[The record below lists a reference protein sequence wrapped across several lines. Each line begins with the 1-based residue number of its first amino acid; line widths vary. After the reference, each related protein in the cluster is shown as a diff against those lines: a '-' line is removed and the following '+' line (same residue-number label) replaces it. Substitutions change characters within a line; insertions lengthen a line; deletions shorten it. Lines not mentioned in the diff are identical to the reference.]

1 MDPIYRVKDFKMRIL
16 FALGVLI
23 LLSNNLTAQC
33 PIVDFTAPSAG
44 CINQNLSLQNIT
56 TGADLYEWDFCSG
69 ELALAPNVTMAAS
82 SNLLFRTR
90 SLRIVNNSNQWY
102 GFTIDQANSPY
113 RLIRFDFGNSLT
125 NTPAIVDLGNPGNS
139 LNSAF
144 DLQMYK
150 EGTNWFALIT
160 NGGSNSLVR
169 LNFGSDLEST
179 PVAQNLGSFGAL
191 NVPLG
196 IFLVVE
202 NGLITAFVTNSG
214 ATSEIVRLDFGNSI
228 LNTPS
233 INSFAVPGGSALRG
247 LSIIKECDRWFG
259 LVSSY
264 GNGKVFWID
273 FTNGLY
279 QSPQTGE
286 ITFFT
291 SFNFPTNIV
300 MALDGAE
307 YYAFIQSALGVQYR
321 LSFGASVVD
330 KTGNG
335 VSLGNFGV
343 SNENSALELV
353 KVDSDWIGFS
363 IDLTNRRLVRQVFPT
378 ECTASPATFQGQ
390 HPMGVRYS
398 TGGIKNITLRAV
410 SSSGAI
416 SSQSKPLT
424 ISTDLAPD
432 INFTSTHVCA
442 NHDVTF
448 APINISGDI
457 TTYSW
462 SFGDSNTSSQA
473 HPTNVYNSAGEYL
486 STLTVTATN
495 GCQNFAQEPV
505 IIYNQPT
512 ADFSLP
518 AASPFCT
525 NQQYNFSN
533 TSIFDAASNPTWEWS
548 LNGVV
553 VASTLD
559 LLTQFSTDQPQAIK
573 LKSSIPGC
581 ESEMIKDINSVQPG
595 PLTDFTFS
603 TSCEEVAVSFM
614 NTTTGAVVDYAWDF
628 GDGNSSTQQNAVNT
642 FENAGLYQVTLNTT
656 NLSGCQNF
664 ISKEVMVYSKPQ
676 PNFSLDLP
684 PFSCVGSLSQ
694 FNDLTPSLTDS
705 NITSWSWSFGDAAN
719 GTSTQKNPSYIY
731 NTAANYNVSLLVTS
745 NFGCS
750 NSIEKTITISPSPV
764 AEFTADPSCL
774 NKPTKFTDA
783 SGSDVKAWLWSINNS
798 SYNTQHPT
806 HTFSTTGTQTVMLTV
821 TGNNNCVSQ
830 TTKTVSVPVPVIVD
844 FTSTSTCAGTTAV
857 FHEINVG
864 GVDPALAWNWNFA
877 GQSNASTSPAQHVF
891 PNTGN
896 FPVTLTSTRQ
906 SGCSYSITKS
916 IPISQPPTPSFTVS
930 TEAGASPLTVGFTN
944 TSTLATSFLWKFNDP
959 ANSTSAEYS
968 PAFVFNQLGSYVV
981 ELIASNA
988 VGCSDSFTKTI
999 QVVVPEINA
1008 RLSDFILSSTP
1019 DGGKKATVTIENKSN
1034 ITLVNP
1040 EVFIDLAG
1048 NALIREKLS
1057 GSILPGQS
1065 ITRILTVDIIP
1076 RDLTYACAEVKVLRD
1091 SYQFDNRACLNLTT
1105 EPTYLQP
1112 YPNPAQSHL
1121 FLDWINENQE
1131 SLQVVIYNSSG
1142 QIAMNQKYNLLPG
1155 LNQVLVDVNDL
1166 ATGIYFVSYSDG
1178 KIIQSFRFS
1187 IAR

>member
-1 MDPIYRVKDFKMRIL
+1 MNGYIHRVGSGLLLVLLCISAYSQCPVTDFSIPATACIGQQL
-16 FALGVLI
+16 QI
-23 LLSNNLTAQC
+23 NNLSEQG
-33 PIVDFTAPSAG
+33 SY
-44 CINQNLSLQNIT
+44 Q
-56 TGADLYEWDFCSG
+56 WDFCAGDLYNEPTAIAQYVLPAANGRPGFEFAKDGDKWFGFVTGTYTNTLYRLEFANGTHQAPTLTQNLGDLAGVLNGPGQIRILKEGNLWYGVLHNTTSG
-69 ELALAPNVTMAAS
+69 ELLKLNFGDKLSNSITTSILISGIGYINSGLAVGRDDIHGWTCVLSTGSNQFSIVRLGNSLSVPNVSDIITSAS
-82 SNLLFRTR
+82 VPNPNNLADVDIIQ
-90 SLRIVNNSNQWY
+90 SCGNWY
-102 GFTIDQANSPY
+102 GFASN
-113 RLIRFDFGNSLT
+113 
-125 NTPAIVDLGNPGNS
+125 LGN
-139 LNSAF
+139 
-144 DLQMYK
+144 
-150 EGTNWFALIT
+150 
-160 NGGSNSLVR
+160 GSVY
-169 LNFGSDLEST
+169 
-179 PVAQNLGSFGAL
+179 
-191 NVPLG
+191 
-196 IFLVVE
+196 
-202 NGLITAFVTNSG
+202 
-214 ATSEIVRLDFGNSI
+214 RLDFGISLFSVPAITEVTTLSI
-228 LNTPS
+228 ANAGRLRLAREGEEYFL
-233 INSFAVPGGSALRG
+233 FAVALEGTLTKLAFGNDLSSSPIIVNEGTIGNTLESNIYG
-247 LSIIKECDRWFG
+247 LAISKENSTWT
-259 LVSSY
+259 VSTVSLA
-264 GNGKVFWID
+264 NGQV
-273 FTNGLY
+273 Y
-279 QSPQTGE
+279 QINYPQTCATFPSTSTEVDPLVTFTQSGQYT
-286 ITFFT
+286 ITLENVSTLGF
-291 SFNFPTNIV
+291 
-300 MALDGAE
+300 
-307 YYAFIQSALGVQYR
+307 SAK
-321 LSFGASVVD
+321 SKVV
-330 KTGNG
+330 N
-335 VSLGNFGV
+335 
-343 SNENSALELV
+343 NSAV
-353 KVDSDWIGFS
+353 
-363 IDLTNRRLVRQVFPT
+363 Q
-378 ECTASPATFQGQ
+378 
-390 HPMGVRYS
+390 
-398 TGGIKNITLRAV
+398 
-410 SSSGAI
+410 
-416 SSQSKPLT
+416 
-424 ISTDLAPD
+424 APD
-432 INFTSTHVCA
+432 ILLDAQNNCA
-442 NHDVTF
+442 NHLVQFTVQNVSG
-448 APINISGDI
+448 NI
-457 TTYSW
+457 TNYSW
-462 SFGDSNTSSQA
+462 SFGDSNTSNQVN
-473 HPTNVYNSAGEYL
+473 PTNVYNSAGEYL

-505 IIYNQPT
+505 IIYSQPT

-559 LLTQFSTDQPQAIK
+559 LLTQFSADQPQAIK

-581 ESEMIKDINSVQPG
+581 ESEMIKNISSVQPG

-628 GDGNSSTQQNAVNT
+628 GDGNSSTQQNAVNI
-642 FENAGLYQVTLNTT
+642 FENAGLYQVTLNAT

-664 ISKEVMVYSKPQ
+664 VSKEVMVYSKPQ

-684 PFSCVGSLSQ
+684 PFSCAGSPSQ
-694 FNDLTPSLTDS
+694 FNDLTPTLTDS

-731 NTAANYNVSLLVTS
+731 NTAADYDVSLLVTS

-764 AEFTADPSCL
+764 AEFTAGPSCI
-774 NKPTKFTDA
+774 NKPTQFTDA

-806 HTFSTTGTQTVMLTV
+806 HTFSTTGTKTVMLTV

-830 TTKTVSVPVPVIVD
+830 TTKTVSVPVPVIAD
-844 FTSTSTCAGTTAV
+844 FKSTSTCAGTTAV
-857 FHEINVG
+857 FQEINAG
-864 GVDPALAWNWNFA
+864 GVDPAVAWNWNFA
-877 GQSNASTSPAQHVF
+877 GQANASTSPAQHIF

-916 IPISQPPTPSFTVS
+916 IPVSQPPTASFKVS
-930 TEAGASPLTVGFTN
+930 TEAGAAPLAVGFTN

-959 ANSTSAEYS
+959 TNSTSAEYS
-968 PAFVFNQLGSYVV
+968 PAFVFNQLGSYQV

-988 VGCSDSFTKTI
+988 VGCSDNFTETI
-999 QVVVPEINA
+999 QVVVPEMNA

-1076 RDLTYACAEVKVLRD
+1076 RDLTYACAEVKVLGD
-1091 SYQFDNRACLNLTT
+1091 SYQFDNRACLNLNT

-1112 YPNPAQSHL
+1112 YPNPAQSQL

-1142 QIAMNQKYNLLPG
+1142 QIAMNRKYNLLPG